1 MRINR
6 IWESLTSS
14 GTVNGQTLAVTA
26 VSGGCIN
33 SAYRVDTDQGSFFL
47 KVNHASRY
55 PGMFRTEQMGLELLR
70 SPDALRVPRPLA
82 VGEADGQQYLL
93 CEWVSQAAP
102 AVGHDELL
110 GRGLAEMHQVSDTS
124 FGLDHDNWI
133 GSLPQT
139 NTRSGSWSAFFSE
152 QRIMPQLRLA
162 EQQGLLTPKLRE
174 SLDKLMARLPTL
186 FPDEPPSLIH
196 GDLWAGNVM
205 ADESGRPVIFD
216 PAAYFGHR
224 EMDIGM
230 MHLFGGFGRRVFDSY
245 NEAYPLA
252 PDWQSRI
259 ALCQIYPLLVHVN
272 LFGAVYIPQAET
284 AIRPFI

>member
-6 IWESLTSS
+6 IWEALTSS
-14 GTVNGQTLAVTA
+14 GTVKGQPLAVNA

-33 SAYRVDTDQGSFFL
+33 LAYRLDTVQGPFFL
-47 KVNHASRY
+47 KVNDASRY
-55 PGMFRTEQMGLELLR
+55 PGMFRAEQRGLELLR
-70 SPDALRVPRPLA
+70 SADALRVPRPLA
-82 VGEADGQQYLL
+82 SGEADGQQYLL
-93 CEWVSQAAP
+93 CEWVGQAAP
-102 AVGHDELL
+102 AVAHSELM
-110 GRGLAEMHQVSDTS
+110 GRGLAQMHRVSDTS

-133 GSLPQT
+133 GTLPQT
-139 NTRSGSWSAFFSE
+139 NTRSGSWSDFFSE
-152 QRIMPQLRLA
+152 QRIVPQLRLA
-162 EQQGLLTPKLRE
+162 EQQGLLTPSLRGF
-174 SLDKLMARLPTL
+174 LDRLVARLPAL

-196 GDLWAGNVM
+196 GDLWGGNVM

-230 MHLFGGFGRRVFDSY
+230 MHLFGGFGHRVFDSY
-245 NEAYPLA
+245 NEAYPLT

-272 LFGAVYIPQAET
+272 LFGAGYIPQAET